1 MRGKSAEKTERL
13 RTKALDGLRE
23 KRTCREVCKVKNR
36 IGKLKTVNGGLALQT
51 SLGKNGVIVTY
62 QQISCHL
69 KIEAKM
75 SIHYKT
81 MAHLLKDSWSRR
93 GKEYIVKLINQRKEN
108 LRSFRQEQTST
119 LKIFLSHHYS
129 LERSIAVCKFKNRWK
144 DSPCCPKM
152 QDWIAKNKTF
162 KLPTKV

>member
-23 KRTCREVCKVKNR
+23 KRTCSEVCKVKNR

-81 MAHLLKDSWSRR
+81 MAHLLKDSWSW
-93 GKEYIVKLINQRKEN
+93 GSFLESPEN
-108 LRSFRQEQTST
+108 FSGPKSHLYNST
-119 LKIFLSHHYS
+119 CLF
-129 LERSIAVCKFKNRWK
+129 CKAGLFICCKGNKN
-144 DSPCCPKM
+144 
-152 QDWIAKNKTF
+152 
-162 KLPTKV
+162 